1 MIYLFN
7 RDKTAVRGIEYDDF
21 KTITQ
26 TETLNGVIALDLEIR
41 LSKVLKGD
49 TKPTNVKDLFEGI
62 EFVGHFDHN
71 DEFQMYRI
79 IKPSLDNSSL
89 GFYCVHIFFDEA
101 QAKEVIHNRQ
111 WRGSQAHQVLR
122 DTFAYIGWD
131 LTDFDSS
138 KVLDQNAFRQTPVEI
153 RAEVI
158 DRYGVEV
165 QPYLEFDGKQIT
177 RKCFRV
183 KQKLGAETYDRFDY
197 GSDLLKVTH
206 EEDRGDIYTA
216 IIPRGNGEQAV
227 ANSKIEIDTVTWSKS
242 NGNPADK
249 PKGQNWL
256 EVPQATQEFGYIE
269 DGEVKP
275 RMIVVEFDTDDKNE
289 LIQLAWDWI
298 NQNCVPKSVM
308 ETEVRTIGKN
318 YNIGDTIGVVYK
330 QAGIIKKAR
339 VKVAKRDL
347 KRPVKTRFEIG
358 DYEYFFKNSVANQQK
373 KALKKL
379 EKSTN
384 DAIEKANDEFNQ
396 KYDNATSMIRDEAQ
410 KVRDFA
416 EAQNIALEKAF
427 TEKWEKKNTE
437 IDNSIKKIIGGNV
450 ESLNTNIFE
459 IVNKIND
466 SVKKGE
472 LSVIKSD
479 LERQIANLD
488 TLGFNM
494 LRGTRFDEGFWKAN
508 YSSHGDFV
516 ETPNGTV
523 FRGISNSGNSILQS
537 TKDHIVHF
545 KEGEQYTLSFDYKS
559 NVIKEMNYVWIIR
572 TDATGNVAIFVYND
586 HSNLR
591 DLRIDGNWQRAYVTW
606 TATADC
612 SGYVYIG
619 MNSRIEPPVP
629 EGSIYEIK
637 RPMLTKGTS
646 TEWAYH
652 PDDNLKTITEFSN
665 RVDKLEDGM
674 TQMVTRTDFNA
685 LNNSYQTFVR
695 DTTATSEKVNNSITK
710 LDNWVAK
717 EGSDLLQ
724 SSNMVKAQVWK
735 DDISNLGTENMI
747 PLADF
752 ENWQSVIV
760 PDDWRK
766 TWGAGEIWTGRQNG
780 RYLLVRANYESVSSS
795 GTYGVQSP
803 ILNKEVVAGEEY
815 TLVFDAYSPYG
826 YEFDYMYLMNVD
838 GDEGNQAIGTP
849 VFEKYVDSWSK
860 GGTKNIRRMKLTCV
874 PWFSGRARVM
884 FARRI
889 TPETKNTFYI
899 SRPMLVKGSIAP
911 NSFSPASSD
920 YLQHTDF
927 VLKSDGFLLGT
938 TEVGGKD
945 FATAIVGNSEA
956 LNLIGKNVN
965 VTGNLNVKN
974 NVDAWSVSA
983 VQASLGRIFANTA
996 DITFIKGKHIDID
1009 SAFVK
1014 DFLAERAFIDNAVIK
1029 AGNIRDLD
1037 SVTISAEQVISGLL
1051 SSKNNSY
1058 RQNLDTGTTDY
1069 YGSATINFR
1078 SANNRF
1084 RMLHQGHIMEIGTE
1098 QGSTAPM
1105 FYMGGHRNRNGS
1117 AEPNTIGFAGIR
1129 TIGDENRTDIVGDR
1143 VTISEG
1149 GQKNAMAVR
1158 FDYSTAVSNRTM
1170 NIEPVKRDSGDRYFI
1185 GSASNWFNGVYTHT
1199 LSGLEL
1205 ERNSSTHNVTIR
1217 RTGTSTQSAGLIFRE
1232 DDIYFQR
1239 GGTISL
1245 RERLRYAKEAYDRV
1259 FEGTN
1264 SIENQIKSLASR
1276 IYALEH

>member
-256 EVPQATQEFGYIE
+256 EIPQATQEFGYIE

-358 DYEYFFKNSVANQQK
+358 DYEYFFKNSVAKQQK

-396 KYDNATSMIRDEAQ
+396 KYENATSTIRDEAQ

-437 IDNSIKKIIGGNV
+437 IDNSIKKIVGGNV

-494 LRGTRFDEGFWKAN
+494 LRGTRFDEGFWHSGNGGNFTETSTGRIFVNKGQYSQEFVRSSDTEKVILKAN
-508 YSSHGDFV
+508 
-516 ETPNGTV
+516 E
-523 FRGISNSGNSILQS
+523 I
-537 TKDHIVHF
+537 
-545 KEGEQYTLSFDYKS
+545 YTISFDYKTTS
-559 NVIKEMNYVWIIR
+559 LPLVNYIYLMGDLTNI
-572 TDATGNVAIFVYND
+572 NVAK
-586 HSNLR
+586 HSSKISANNMELK
-591 DLRIDGNWQRAYVTW
+591 INGEFQRVYVTFRLDHDL
-606 TATADC
+606 TASVRIGQDFRFDGLT
-612 SGYVYIG
+612 SGLF
-619 MNSRIEPPVP
+619 
-629 EGSIYEIK
+629 EIK
-637 RPMLTKGTS
+637 RPMLVKGTS
-646 TEWAYH
+646 TDWAYH

-674 TQMVTRTDFNA
+674 SQMVTRTDFNA

-695 DTTATSEKVNNSITK
+695 ETNTSAGQMKNTLTK

-717 EGSDLLQ
+717 EGSDILQ
-724 SSNMVKAQVWK
+724 ATDKVQAQVWK
-735 DDISNLGTENMI
+735 DDISNVFTGGANLFTNSDFSKVTEINEWRTLVGQRSLSWTKFMLIQNLDFRSFFGTFSKHEIEITKGETYTLSFLG
-747 PLADF
+747 AHD
-752 ENWQSVIV
+752 
-760 PDDWRK
+760 
-766 TWGAGEIWTGRQNG
+766 TG
-780 RYLLVRANYESVSSS
+780 VSSINRVFIMDKS
-795 GTYGVQSP
+795 NTSVQNLNQYREYKPLENPYTDTYDFKYGLYSFTFTA
-803 ILNKEVVAGEEY
+803 EVTETVSVVISAFRDGDVSIGGWIRISEPQFEKGN
-815 TLVFDAYSPYG
+815 LPSPYK
-826 YEFDYMYLMNVD
+826 
-838 GDEGNQAIGTP
+838 TS
-849 VFEKYVDSWSK
+849 EK
-860 GGTKNIRRMKLTCV
+860 
-874 PWFSGRARVM
+874 
-884 FARRI
+884 
-889 TPETKNTFYI
+889 
-899 SRPMLVKGSIAP
+899 
-911 NSFSPASSD
+911 SF
-920 YLQHTDF
+920 LQHTDF

-945 FATAIVGNSEA
+945 FATAIVGDASA

-996 DITFIKGKHIDID
+996 DITFIKGKHIDVD

-1014 DFLAERAFIDNAVIK
+1014 DFLAERAFIDNAMIK

-1098 QGSTAPM
+1098 QGKTAPM

-1129 TIGDENRTDIVGDR
+1129 TIGDENRTDVVGDR

-1158 FDYSTAVSNRTM
+1158 FDYSTAVSNRSM

-1205 ERNSSTHNVTIR
+1205 ERNSSTYNVTIR
-1217 RTGTSTQSAGLIFRE
+1217 RTGTSSQSAGFIFRE
-1232 DDIYFQR
+1232 DDIWFQR
-1239 GGTISL
+1239 GGTISM
-1245 RERLRYAKEAYDRV
+1245 RERLGYAKDAYDRI
-1259 FEGTN
+1259 FSGSD

>member
-49 TKPTNVKDLFEGI
+49 TKPTNVKTLFKDI

-183 KQKLGAETYDRFDY
+183 KQKLGAETHDRFDY

-206 EEDRGDIYTA
+206 EEDRGGIYTA

-242 NGNPADK
+242 NGNPTDK

-358 DYEYFFKNSVANQQK
+358 DYEYFFKNSVAKQQK

-494 LRGTRFDEGFWKAN
+494 LRGTRFDEGLWYPFT
-508 YSSHGDFV
+508 SSHGEIV
-516 ETPNGTV
+516 ETPNGNVFVGKPNESANIIIRSRSTV
-523 FRGISNSGNSILQS
+523 P
-537 TKDHIVHF
+537 VHF
-545 KEGEQYTLSFDYKS
+545 KAGETYTLSFDFKS
-559 NVIKEMNYVWIIR
+559 DVVTEMDYVWVIR
-572 TDATGNVAIFVYND
+572 STHTSNTALYLYND
-586 HSNLR
+586 VSNLT
-591 DLRIDGNWQRAYVTW
+591 DLRADGNWQRAFVTW
-606 TATADC
+606 TPSEDY
-612 SGYVYIG
+612 S
-619 MNSRIEPPVP
+619 
-629 EGSIYEIK
+629 GSIYIGTGNNWGSSPVGEFQVK
-637 RPMLTKGTS
+637 RPMLVKGTS

-652 PDDNLKTITEFSN
+652 PDDNVKTITEFSN

-695 DTTATSEKVNNSITK
+695 DTTATSEKMSTTITK

-717 EGSDLLQ
+717 EGVDLLAT
-724 SSNMVKAQVWK
+724 SNQVKAQVWK

-752 ENWQSVIV
+752 ENWQSVSV

-766 TWGAGEIWTGRQNG
+766 TWGAGEIWSGRQNG
-780 RYLLVRANYESVSSS
+780 RYLLVRANYDSISSS

-815 TLVFDAYSPYG
+815 TLVFDAYSAYG
-826 YEFDYMYLMNVD
+826 YDFDYMYLMNVD
-838 GDEGNQAIGTP
+838 GSEGNQGLSTP

-860 GGTKNIRRMKLTCV
+860 GGTKNIRRMKLTFK
-874 PWFSGRARVM
+874 PWFSGRARIM

-899 SRPMLVKGSIAP
+899 SRPMLIKGSIAP

-1014 DFLAERAFIDNAVIK
+1014 DLLAEKAFIDNAVIK

-1098 QGSTAPM
+1098 QGKTAPM

-1129 TIGDENRTDIVGDR
+1129 TIGDENRTDITGDR

-1158 FDYSTAVSNRTM
+1158 FDYSTAVSNRSM

-1205 ERNSSTHNVTIR
+1205 DRNSSTHNVTIR
-1217 RTGTSTQSAGLIFRE
+1217 RTGTSSQSAGFIFRE
-1232 DDIYFQR
+1232 DDIWFQR

-1245 RERLRYAKEAYDRV
+1245 KERLSYAKDAYDRI
-1259 FEGTN
+1259 FSGSN

>member
-256 EVPQATQEFGYIE
+256 EIPQATQEFGYIE

-318 YNIGDTIGVVYK
+318 YNIGDTIGVIYK

-358 DYEYFFKNSVANQQK
+358 DYEYFFKNSVAKQQK

-396 KYDNATSMIRDEAQ
+396 KYENATSTIRDEAQ

-437 IDNSIKKIIGGNV
+437 IDNSIKKIVGGNV

-508 YSSHGDFV
+508 YASHGDFV

-523 FRGISNSGNSILQS
+523 FRGKSNSGNSILQS

-559 NVIKEMNYVWIIR
+559 NAIEQMNYVWIIR
-572 TDATGNVAIFVYND
+572 TDATGNVAIHLYND

-591 DLRIDGNWQRAYVTW
+591 NLRTDGNWQRAYATW
-606 TATADC
+606 TATADY

-665 RVDKLEDGM
+665 RVDRLEDGM

-752 ENWQSVIV
+752 ENWQSVSV

-766 TWGAGEIWTGRQNG
+766 TWGAGEIWSGRQNG
-780 RYLLVRANYESVSSS
+780 RYLLVRANYESISSS

-815 TLVFDAYSPYG
+815 TLVFDAYSAYG

-838 GDEGNQAIGTP
+838 GSEGNQGLSTP

-860 GGTKNIRRMKLTCV
+860 GGTKNIRRMKLTFS
-874 PWFSGRARVM
+874 PWFSGRARIM

-889 TPETKNTFYI
+889 TPETKDTFYI

-1014 DFLAERAFIDNAVIK
+1014 DFLAERAFIDNAMIK

-1098 QGSTAPM
+1098 QGKTAPM

-1129 TIGDENRTDIVGDR
+1129 TIGDENRTDILGDR

-1158 FDYSTAVSNRTM
+1158 FDYSTAVSNRSM

-1185 GSASNWFNGVYTHT
+1185 GSASNWFNGVYTHM

-1217 RTGTSTQSAGLIFRE
+1217 RTGTSSQSAGFIFRE
-1232 DDIYFQR
+1232 DDIWFQR
-1239 GGTISL
+1239 GGTISIK
-1245 RERLRYAKEAYDRV
+1245 ERLQYAKEAYERV
-1259 FEGTN
+1259 FEGSN